1 MPLSTERAGVRTG
14 EEGHYLCSR
23 MCQLNLD
30 EETVAF
36 QRKTGDLGEPR
47 NWGSC
52 GVTAD
57 KSL

>member
-1 MPLSTERAGVRTG
+1 MFTYVPAESGK
-14 EEGHYLCSR
+14 EGYYLCSR

-30 EETVAF
+30 EETVVF

-47 NWGSC
+47 NWDFC